1 MFKMID
7 KKGAVLKSDNIND
20 LCDKIIDNHNG
31 ECHFFNGYTLLTDD
45 DFLKTYL
52 TNTKNYTKY
61 LELFRLIKSP
71 RKNLEK
77 SNPKLYLATKKPM
90 SIFNYV
96 KSLQWQKITT
106 TH

>member
-1 MFKMID
+1 MID
-7 KKGAVLKSDNIND
+7 KKGAVLKSDNISD

-31 ECHFFNGYTLLTDD
+31 ECHFFIDYALLTDD

-52 TNTKNYTKY
+52 TNAKNYTKY
-61 LELFRLIKSP
+61 LELFRLIKRP
-71 RKNLEK
+71 RKSLVK
-77 SNPKLYLATKKPM
+77 SSPKLYVATKKPM

-96 KSLQWQKITT
+96 KSLQWQKKTN